1 MWKTDE
7 IQSSSNVQNDDC
19 NRQLNE
25 RKKRKINALTR
36 LTRETREEEM
46 EFSIVLLVSL
56 SIREH
61 ANGEET
67 KITLWWTYLSDGEK
81 LKRRKPERSD
91 RKTLM
96 IFFFFSLDFDETKR
110 WNIFS
115 LEFFFSRLTRT
126 KLKQFYSQLLLNLNK
141 QRKIM
146 LNQDVELETLLVDKD
161 NRKTFCSTWL
171 FSINERKNN
180 NQMADGYR
188 RKSSRCFW
196 WSESE
201 SMKNWVLSTCQNDG
215 IDWIKR
221 FNRSMNDQIVTSINR
236 KPNNFTKRI
245 FKSSRFVF
253 RRLSRRW
260 SNKKNN

>member
-1 MWKTDE
+1 MRMEKKLKSLFEHTWPMARSWKE
-7 IQSSSNVQNDDC
+7 GN
-19 NRQLNE
+19 
-25 RKKRKINALTR
+25 
-36 LTRETREEEM
+36 
-46 EFSIVLLVSL
+46 
-56 SIREH
+56 
-61 ANGEET
+61 
-67 KITLWWTYLSDGEK
+67 LSDQIEK
-81 LKRRKPERSD
+81 LSS
-91 RKTLM
+91 
-96 IFFFFSLDFDETKR
+96 FSFSFSLDFYETKR
-110 WNIFS
+110 RQMISFE
-115 LEFFFSRLTRT
+115 LFFSQLTRT

-221 FNRSMNDQIVTSINR
+221 FNRSTNDQIVTSISR
-236 KPNNFTKRI
+236 KSNNLQNEF
-245 FKSSRFVF
+245 
-253 RRLSRRW
+253 
-260 SNKKNN
+260 